1 MKDQA
6 LQYLAL
12 DVHQATTVATIRNH
26 QGGVDL
32 RATVP
37 TEAHAILQ
45 LVRAAGPRV
54 WVAFEEGTQSQWL
67 HDILEPHAE
76 KVIVCNSREMK
87 ERGNKN
93 DRIDADRLAELLRL
107 GGLKAVYHGSRSVLA
122 LQELVR
128 NYTALVQDSTRVMQ
142 RIKALFRARGIA
154 TPGQTIYGSRH
165 RAKFLAQLR
174 GRAVQLRARTL
185 YAELDVLMGLR
196 PPAKAAM
203 IAEARR
209 HSGWRILR
217 SVPMLGPVR
226 TAQLISIIRTPHRF
240 RTKRQLWP
248 YAGLAV
254 VTRSSS
260 DRTFENGQLKKKR
273 RAPLTRGLNR
283 NHNPVLKEVFKGAA
297 NAAVAKGGPLHAF
310 FDSMVARGMR
320 PEMAKLTVARKIA
333 AVVLRL
339 WKKGELYDPAK
350 LAMQR

>member
-1 MKDQA
+1 MKSQA
-6 LQYLAL
+6 IQYLAL
-12 DVHQATTVATIRNH
+12 DVHQSTIVGTVRNDG
-26 QGGVDL
+26 GGVQL

-37 TEAHAILQ
+37 TEAHAVVQ

-67 HDILEPHAE
+67 HDLLEPHAE
-76 KVIVCNSREMK
+76 KVIVCNTRELP

-93 DRIDADRLAELLRL
+93 DRTDADRLADLLRR
-107 GGLKAVYHGSRSVLA
+107 GSLKPVYHGSKSVLP

-128 NYTALVQDSTRVMQ
+128 NYIALVQDSTRVML
-142 RIKALFRARGIA
+142 RIKALFRARAIA
-154 TPGQTIYGSRH
+154 TPGQTVYGSRH
-165 RAKFLAQLR
+165 RQQYLSQLR
-174 GRAVQLRARTL
+174 GRAVRLRAETL
-185 YAELDVLMGLR
+185 YAELDVMMKLR

-209 HSGWRILR
+209 HTGWRILR

-226 TAQLISIIRTPHRF
+226 TAQLLAILRTPHRF

-254 VTRSSS
+254 VTRSSA
-260 DRTFENGQLKKKR
+260 DHKYVDGQLKKRR

-283 NHNPVLKEVFKGAA
+283 NHNPVLKEIFKGAA
-297 NAAVAKGGPLHAF
+297 TAAAAKGGPLHAF

-333 AVVLRL
+333 AIVLRL
-339 WKKGELYDPAK
+339 WKKGELYDPTK
-350 LAMQR
+350 LTTQC

>member
-1 MKDQA
+1 MKNQA
-6 LQYLAL
+6 IQYLAL
-12 DVHQATTVATIRNH
+12 DVHQSTTVGTVRNDR
-26 QGGVDL
+26 GGVEL

-37 TEAHAILQ
+37 TEAHAVIQ

-67 HDILEPHAE
+67 HDLLEPHAE
-76 KVIVCNSREMK
+76 KVIVCNTRELP

-107 GGLKAVYHGSRSVLA
+107 GGLKPVYHGSRSVLP

-128 NYTALVQDSTRVMQ
+128 NYTALVQDSIRVMQ
-142 RIKALFRARGIA
+142 RLKALFRARAIA
-154 TPGQTIYGSRH
+154 TPGQTVYGSRQ
-165 RAKFLAQLR
+165 RAEYLAQLR
-174 GRAVQLRARTL
+174 GNAVQLRAKTL
-185 YAELDVLMGLR
+185 YAELDVLMKLR

-226 TAQLISIIRTPHRF
+226 TAQLLSIIRTPHRF
-240 RTKRQLWP
+240 RSKRQLWP

-254 VTRSSS
+254 VTRSSA
-260 DRTFENGQLKKKR
+260 DQLYGNGQLTKR
-273 RAPLTRGLNR
+273 RRPPLTRGLNR

-297 NAAVAKGGPLHAF
+297 NAAVAKGGPLYAF
-310 FDSMVARGMR
+310 FDAMVARGMR

-333 AVVLRL
+333 AVALRL
-339 WKKGELYDPAK
+339 WKKGELYDPTK
-350 LAMQR
+350 LTMQC